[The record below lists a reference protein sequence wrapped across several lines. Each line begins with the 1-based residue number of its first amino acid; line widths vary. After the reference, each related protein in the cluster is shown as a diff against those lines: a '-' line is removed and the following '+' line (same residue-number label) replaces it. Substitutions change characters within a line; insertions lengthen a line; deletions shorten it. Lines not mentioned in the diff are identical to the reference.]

1 MNVTLVR
8 DDFSFEATKT
18 LRSLFDQADFSDV
31 TLVCEDQKQILAHKA
46 ILASGSPFF
55 MNIFSM
61 NPHPTPLIYLR
72 VKFSDLNA
80 IVRFL
85 YTGECKVA
93 EDELEGILEIAKN
106 LEIFGISNDE
116 DSRVSKSFNDND
128 LEDAVNARKISES
141 ALLETLHDENPR
153 TSIQKVFDN
162 NISERNNGITLK
174 EETFNL
180 HESKGETKE
189 NTEKADDHYCNECK
203 LTFPSDSQLKEH
215 MSNGHMYCCYKIF
228 SSMKSLKCHKQTH
241 NRKKD
246 PDIHY
251 PETEEYL
258 MFFKSGKKE
267 AMAYDKNFY
276 SFGYI

>member
-1 MNVTLVR
+1 MNLGLVR
-8 DDFSFEATKT
+8 EDFSFQASKT
-18 LRSLFDQADFSDV
+18 LSSLFDQPDFSDV

-55 MNIFSM
+55 KNILSL

-106 LEIFGISNDE
+106 LEIFGIFNDE
-116 DSRVSKSFNDND
+116 DLRVSKSSNEND
-128 LEDAVNARKISES
+128 LEDAMNARKISES
-141 ALLETLHDENPR
+141 ALLDENQR
-153 TSIQKVFDN
+153 TSIQEVFDN
-162 NISERNNGITLK
+162 NISERNNSITLK
-174 EETFNL
+174 EETVNL
-180 HESKGETKE
+180 HESTGETK
-189 NTEKADDHYCNECK
+189 
-203 LTFPSDSQLKEH
+203 
-215 MSNGHMYCCYKIF
+215 
-228 SSMKSLKCHKQTH
+228 KCHKQTH

-258 MFFKSGKKE
+258 MFFKSGKRE

>member
-1 MNVTLVR
+1 MTKDFSFKILLSEKKSAMQIGLVR
-8 DDFSFEATKT
+8 EDFSFEATKT
-18 LRSLFDQADFSDV
+18 LRSLFDQPDFSDV

-55 MNIFSM
+55 KNILSL
-61 NPHPTPLIYLR
+61 NPHPTPLLYLR

-93 EDELEGILEIAKN
+93 EDELEGILKIAKN

-116 DSRVSKSFNDND
+116 DLRVSKSSNEND
-128 LEDAVNARKISES
+128 LEDAANARKQE
-141 ALLETLHDENPR
+141 
-153 TSIQKVFDN
+153 VFDN
-162 NISERNNGITLK
+162 NISERNNSITLK
-174 EETFNL
+174 EETVNL
-180 HESKGETKE
+180 HESTGETK
-189 NTEKADDHYCNECK
+189 
-203 LTFPSDSQLKEH
+203 
-215 MSNGHMYCCYKIF
+215 
-228 SSMKSLKCHKQTH
+228 KCHKQTH

-258 MFFKSGKKE
+258 MFFKSGKRE